1 MVSRSLAPLSGRIAA
16 ALLALALLLA
26 VADPSEAKR
35 LGGGKSFGGKP
46 SYSKPYDAPPQKSAP
61 GKDQAQPAQQNSA
74 ARDQQAAP
82 GQQGNPAPG
91 GLGSRF
97 GGFGGMVGGLLMGG
111 LLGSLLFGGAGGGF
125 GLLELLLVVLG
136 GTMLLRFLRSRQTA
150 QAQRPAYAPAG
161 PAAGSGGPGG
171 WDALRSAPSGQGPAD
186 EPASPVLPAGVDPEE
201 FLAGAK
207 ALYGRLQ
214 ASWDRRDLD
223 DIRGFTSAEVFAEIA
238 RQAEED
244 PAPGSTEVLLV
255 EARVLEVDSLGGRT
269 VITLLFDSLLREDQA
284 GALPAQVREVW
295 RISRN
300 ESDPR
305 PQWVLEGIQQL
316 AQ

>member
-1 MVSRSLAPLSGRIAA
+1 MVSRSLAPLSGRIVA

-26 VADPSEAKR
+26 VADPAEAKR
-35 LGGGKSFGGKP
+35 LGGGKSFGSKP
-46 SYSKPYDAPPQKSAP
+46 SYSKTYDAPPQKSAP
-61 GKDQAQPAQQNSA
+61 GKEQAQPAQQNSA
-74 ARDQQAAP
+74 ARDQQ
-82 GQQGNPAPG
+82 GNPAPG
-91 GLGSRF
+91 GPGSRF

-136 GTMLLRFLRSRQTA
+136 GVMLLRFLRSRQTA

-161 PAAGSGGPGG
+161 PAASSSGPGG
-171 WDALRSAPSGQGPAD
+171 WDALRSAPSGQGSAA
-186 EPASPVLPAGVDPEE
+186 EPASPVLPAGVDQAE

-207 ALYGRLQ
+207 ALYSRLQ

-223 DIRGFTSAEVFAEIA
+223 DIRGFTSPEVFAEIA

-255 EARVLEVDSLGGRT
+255 EARVLEADSHGSRT
-269 VITLLFDSLLREDQA
+269 VITLLFDALLREDQA